1 MKLKIPLMLLPLV
14 FMACSKEM
22 PFDNKNGVAEI
33 RKEQQVVVF
42 KSTDAYQSAAFEII
56 KSGYLEFYGNEYSIA
71 LTLEEAMGLGYSAE
85 SYRFLESQLI
95 LANQFISQQISHWEN
110 DPDVVTYEIVDC
122 TYDSSD
128 DYPVNY
134 CETRATVQMPSGV
147 IEATTAGNSTPP
159 VQVLAPHEMIGV
171 TGHCFS
177 PVAPVPVHIVTTDF
191 GGSLKSKTRVLNG
204 NITVEIGCSGT
215 YGRIQYMPSD
225 SYGGTFGWHGI
236 SQL

>member
-1 MKLKIPLMLLPLV
+1 MLLPLV

-22 PFDNKNGVAEI
+22 PFDNKNGFAEI
-33 RKEQQVVVF
+33 RKEQQVAVF

-56 KSGYLEFYGNEYSIA
+56 KAGYLEFYGNEYSIA

-95 LANQFISQQISHWEN
+95 LANQFIAEQVSQWKN
-110 DPDVVTYEIVDC
+110 DPNIAFFEIKDC
-122 TYDSSD
+122 TYESPNDHF
-128 DYPVNY
+128 VNNY
-134 CETRATVQMPSGV
+134 YAKSTAEMPSGV
-147 IEATTAGNSTPP
+147 IEAPTAGNSTPP
-159 VQVLAPHEMIGV
+159 VQIYAPHGMKGI

-177 PVAPVPVHIVTTDF
+177 PVAFLPVHIVTTDF
-191 GGSLKSKTRVLNG
+191 GGGLISKTRVLNG
-204 NITVEIGCSGT
+204 YITVGISASGT
-215 YGRIQYMPSD
+215 YGQIQYMPGD